1 MHIPTVAELRDL
13 RLGKLN
19 TAITDWTETVERL
32 RTLATGEG
40 GKGGGAGGKG
50 GADGK
55 GAGVTAT
62 GLSSAAAKATWA
74 GKNATV
80 TREFVTKTAT
90 QFSELLGEA
99 EDVLGILRTARNAF
113 KQHKLDLEAV
123 VDDVAKD
130 NVYVNDNSTVKGSVP
145 SGAALGDA
153 DIKPPTQAV
162 LDAAEKR
169 VKRVLWEAAESNRV
183 AARELRAMAKR
194 KYDFSGAAANSLKKA
209 NRRQGKVDAQYWT
222 KRLKDGDVKVW
233 ELDEKEL
240 EKFNKTLRDQRDNP
254 AFTENFA
261 TGMGAEGTLQF
272 WRDLVDPGHGDTP
285 TGDRAKLLD
294 HIQGN
299 LSMSLANATRVD
311 TPAMAKW
318 ENDIIHAGT
327 KQFGHEGIMAKPYG
341 FQIMSSL
348 MGKGKFDD
356 GFLDKYGDAM
366 YKFERGKRD
375 APSAWGLVG
384 MGTDLDPGDKSTG
397 ADPMTGYLKALS
409 HNPDA
414 ATTVFNDPDKAD
426 YFLKDP
432 DHGGRVWFD
441 EEQPDSTGPDDGVKL
456 PSREALG
463 DALFAAGSG
472 MNPDDQAAEYV
483 KHTSAHND
491 VFDKALD
498 RLASQKDEMPAELR
512 DDMAKLLGNHGH
524 ASHMTMSGS
533 PEEWELNPDHL
544 LEVTK
549 QISRD
554 PESYRV
560 LNGSMNA
567 AIVNDI
573 HSDAPPEDSL
583 NRAGRTVG
591 FLEEARYQAIGDQK
605 GEDLKAAGWGTTG
618 TGGYLATAT
627 GALFLPSKLPGV
639 TANALFGLSK
649 WMVEDENA
657 QIEADAMEENQK
669 VAEGQGKRLVALK
682 NEWYDAHRGWAEG
695 RTEFSEEHG
704 AWDKIDKAANAS
716 KSNAHSRWGDG

>member
-1 MHIPTVAELRDL
+1 MGQLRDL

-40 GKGGGAGGKG
+40 GKGGGAGGNG
-50 GADGK
+50 GGGSK

-90 QFSELLGEA
+90 QFSELVEEA
-99 EDVLGILRTARNAF
+99 EDVLGILKSARKAF
-113 KQHKLDLEAV
+113 KQHKEDLETV
-123 VDDVAKD
+123 VTDVAKD
-130 NVYVNDNSTVKGSVP
+130 NVYVHDNNAVKGSVP
-145 SGAALGDA
+145 SGAAAGDA
-153 DIKPPTQAV
+153 DIKPPTQAE

-169 VKRVLWEAAESNRV
+169 VKRVLWEAGESNRI

-194 KYDFSGAAANSLKKA
+194 KHDFSGSAADSLKKA
-209 NRRQGKVDAQYWT
+209 DRRQGKADAQYWT

-240 EKFNKTLRDQRDNP
+240 KKFNETLRDQRDNP

-272 WRDLVDPGHGDTP
+272 WRDLADPGHGDTP

-299 LSMSLANATRVD
+299 LSMTLANATRVD
-311 TPAMAKW
+311 SPAMAKW
-318 ENDIIHAGT
+318 ENDIINAGT

-356 GFLDKYGDAM
+356 GFLDKYGDAV
-366 YKFERGKRD
+366 YKFERSKPD

-414 ATTVFNDPDKAD
+414 ATSVFDDPDRAD
-426 YFLKDP
+426 YFLKDQ

-441 EEQPDSTGPDDGVKL
+441 EDRPDSTGPDDGVKL

-472 MNPDDQAAEYV
+472 MNPDDPAAEYV
-483 KHTSAHND
+483 KHTTAHND

-498 RLASQKDEMPAELR
+498 RLAGQKDEMPAELR
-512 DDMAKLLGNHGH
+512 DDMAKLIGNHGTDAH
-524 ASHMTMSGS
+524 LTMGGSG
-533 PEEWELNPDHL
+533 EEQTLDRDDL
-544 LEVTK
+544 LEVSK
-549 QISRD
+549 QVSRD
-554 PESYRV
+554 PHSYQI
-560 LNGSMNA
+560 LNDGMNA
-567 AIVNDI
+567 AMVRDI
-573 HSDAPPEDSL
+573 HAEAESPEDSL
-583 NRAGRTVG
+583 DRSGRTVG
-591 FLEEARYQAIGDQK
+591 FLEEARYQAIGDK
-605 GEDLKAAGWGTTG
+605 KAADLKEAGWGPTG
-618 TGGYLATAT
+618 TGGYLVFAEA
-627 GALFLPSKLPGV
+627 ASFLPGGGHA
-639 TANALFGLSK
+639 ANAAFGLSK
-649 WMVEDENA
+649 MLVEDETA
-657 QIEADAMEENQK
+657 RIEAGVSGDNK
-669 VAEGQGKRLVALK
+669 DVAELQQQRLQGLK
-682 NEWYDAHRGWAEG
+682 DEWYRTNSDWARQHDG
-695 RTEFSEEHG
+695 YSEDHG
-704 AWDKIDKAANAS
+704 SWSKIDAAANDGKA
-716 KSNAHSRWGDG
+716 NAREDSGDQ